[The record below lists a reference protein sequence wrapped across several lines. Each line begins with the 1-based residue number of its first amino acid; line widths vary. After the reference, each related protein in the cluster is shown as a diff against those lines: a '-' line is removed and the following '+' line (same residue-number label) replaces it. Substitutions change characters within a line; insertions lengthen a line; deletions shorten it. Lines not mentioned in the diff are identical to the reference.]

1 MSRLDP
7 SGLRLSLYYA
17 SVFAVVGVLLPF
29 WPLWLAARGLGP
41 GEIGAVLSAP
51 LWVKV
56 ISNPLIAQAVDRR
69 GERRRPMIIISLGAL
84 AAYALFA
91 LAQGFLQLLAVSVLA
106 GLFFAALNPLG
117 ENLTL
122 LTAQARGLD
131 YGRIRLWGSLA
142 FIAASA
148 GAGRLLAG
156 RPDELVLGLVVAGLA
171 IVVLACIA
179 LPDTP
184 TPRAA
189 RRSAPLR
196 RLLGQGTF
204 LLFLAAASLIQASHA
219 VYYGFATLH
228 WRGLGLGAAT
238 IGWLWAEGV
247 VAEIVLFAF
256 SGAVVRKLG
265 PARLIVLAG
274 LAGVVRWSATG
285 LGESLALLVLLQ
297 ALHGFTFGAAHL
309 GAMHFIARAVPPEFS
324 ASAQSL
330 YSALGMGVVFG
341 LAMLASGA
349 LYASLAGAAFHVM
362 AAMAGLGAVLA
373 LILARRWRGG
383 TLAASA

>member
-1 MSRLDP
+1 M
-7 SGLRLSLYYA
+7 
-17 SVFAVVGVLLPF
+17 VGVLLPF

-69 GERRRPMIIISLGAL
+69 GERRRPMIVLSLGAL

-156 RPDELVLGLVVAGLA
+156 RSGELVLGLVVAGLA
-171 IVVLACIA
+171 IVLLACIA
-179 LPDTP
+179 LPDTR
-184 TPRAA
+184 TARAA
-189 RRSAPLR
+189 RPSAPLR
-196 RLLGQGTF
+196 RLLGQRTF

-265 PARLIVLAG
+265 PARLLVLAG
-274 LAGVVRWSATG
+274 LAGLVRWSATG
-285 LGESLALLVLLQ
+285 LTESLALLIVLQ

-309 GAMHFIARAVPPEFS
+309 GAMHFIARAVPPEIS

-373 LILARRWRGG
+373 LILARRWPGG
-383 TLAASA
+383 ALAA

>member
-1 MSRLDP
+1 M
-7 SGLRLSLYYA
+7 
-17 SVFAVVGVLLPF
+17 VGVLLPF

-69 GERRRPMIIISLGAL
+69 GERRRPMIVLSLGAL

-156 RPDELVLGLVVAGLA
+156 RSGELVLGLVVAGLA
-171 IVVLACIA
+171 IVLLACIA
-179 LPDTP
+179 LPDTR
-184 TPRAA
+184 TARAV
-189 RRSAPLR
+189 RPSAPLR
-196 RLLGQGTF
+196 RLLGQRTF

-228 WRGLGLGAAT
+228 WRGLGLGPAT

-265 PARLIVLAG
+265 PARLLVLAG
-274 LAGVVRWSATG
+274 LAGLVRWSATG
-285 LGESLALLVLLQ
+285 LTESLALLIVLQ
-297 ALHGFTFGAAHL
+297 ALHGLTFGAAHF
-309 GAMHFIARAVPPEFS
+309 GAMHFIARAVPPEIS

-349 LYASLAGAAFHVM
+349 LYASLAGAAFHFM

-373 LILARRWRGG
+373 LILARRWPGD
-383 TLAASA
+383 TLAA